1 MSAGASCPPAPARPD
16 PVVRSRRHWL
26 AAAPLGLTAL
36 ALQPSPLWAATAAP
50 ALGDPVLWP
59 TVTLLDG
66 RVFGAEQW
74 GAAATLVVFF
84 STTCPFCQR
93 HNRHVEKLLRSTR
106 GQPLQVIGVAQDRSE
121 PPVRD
126 YLARQGYSFA
136 VTLDERALHQAL
148 SPRKVIPLTCVV
160 DRSGRLREVIPGEMF
175 EEDVMELARWA
186 RA

>member
-1 MSAGASCPPAPARPD
+1 MSADAPPAVPVCRPGALD
-16 PVVRSRRHWL
+16 RSRRRWL
-26 AAAPLGLTAL
+26 AAAPVGLAAL
-36 ALQPSPLWAATAAP
+36 ALQSAEAQPAAP
-50 ALGDPVLWP
+50 ALGEPVRWP
-59 TVTLLDG
+59 AVTLLDG
-66 RVFGAEQW
+66 RIFAAEQW

-93 HNRHVEKLLRSTR
+93 HNRHVEKLVRSTR

-121 PPVRD
+121 AAVRD
-126 YLARQGYSFA
+126 YLSRQGYSFA

>member
-1 MSAGASCPPAPARPD
+1 MSRAAYSPD
-16 PVVRSRRHWL
+16 ACGSSRVVDRLRRRWL
-26 AAAPLGLTAL
+26 AAAPLGLATL
-36 ALQPSPLWAATAAP
+36 ALRPPQVMAAGVAP
-50 ALGDPVLWP
+50 VPGEAVRWP

-66 RVFGAEQW
+66 RIFGAEQW

-106 GQPLQVIGVAQDRSE
+106 GLPLQVIGVAQDRSE
-121 PPVRD
+121 APVRD

-136 VTLDERALHQAL
+136 VTMDERALHQAL